1 MNSERGTRNR
11 QPGTQNPEPGIFNW
25 PVRVYYEDTD
35 SGGVVYYANYLKFME
50 RARTEWLRSRGFE
63 QTDLLRSHG
72 VVFVVRAITLDYF
85 KPALFNDIL
94 KVTVELA
101 ESGRSQMVLA
111 QSVRRGHAALVEAR
125 VRLACVNPA
134 SFKPVKMPVVIIEKL
149 GKKR

>member
-25 PVRVYYEDTD
+25 LVRVYYEDTD
-35 SGGVVYYANYLKFME
+35 SGGVVYYANYLKYFE

-63 QTDLLRSHG
+63 LTDLLHSYG

-94 KVTVELA
+94 EVTVELA

-111 QSVRRGHAALVEAR
+111 QSVRRGHTALVAAR

-134 SFKPVKMPVVIIEKL
+134 SFKPIKMLDAVIKKI
-149 GKKR
+149 GKKP

>member
-1 MNSERGTRNR
+1 VEGVTRSET
-11 QPGTQNPEPGIFNW
+11 FSW

-50 RARTEWLRSRGFE
+50 RARTEWLRSWGFE
-63 QTDLLRSHG
+63 QTDLLRSYG
-72 VVFVVRAITLDYF
+72 VVFVVRAISLDYL
-85 KPALFNDIL
+85 KPAMFNDML
-94 KVTVELA
+94 EVTVELA
-101 ESGRSQMVLA
+101 ESGKSQMVLT
-111 QSVRRGHAALVEAR
+111 QSVRRGHAALAEGR

>member
-1 MNSERGTRNR
+1 MTRR
-11 QPGTQNPEPGIFNW
+11 ETFSW

-63 QTDLLRSHG
+63 QTDLLRSYG
-72 VVFVVRAITLDYF
+72 VVFVVRAIAVDYF
-85 KPALFNDIL
+85 KPAMFNDKL
-94 KVTVELA
+94 EVTVELA

-111 QSVRRGHAALVEAR
+111 QSVRRGHTALVEAR

-149 GKKR
+149 GKKP